1 MVVLVGV
8 VGALRIVSLERRK
21 FLRADLEQ
29 LAFCQR

>member
-8 VGALRIVSLERRK
+8 VGALRIVSLEGRK

-29 LAFCQR
+29 LAF